1 MPMPARRI
9 GQTAT
14 FLPEM
19 RGTVVRSSG
28 VETSTSSVAR
38 SFVASYVSRSVS
50 SLTSRRKSAVD
61 VDCVAEQ
68 AELVEREGMADFGDG
83 HAT

>member
-19 RGTVVRSSG
+19 RGTEALSSG
-28 VETSTSSVAR
+28 VEISTCSVAR
-38 SFVASYVSRSVS
+38 LFVASYVSSSVS
-50 SLTSRRKSAVD
+50 SLTRRRKSAVE
-61 VDCVAEQ
+61 VLTSRSRPSLCCASGWLTSV
-68 AELVEREGMADFGDG
+68 
-83 HAT
+83 T